1 VGLAIG
7 LPGHYYDPEEL
18 LANYST
24 SLIPIRKENGF
35 CLKLADCLYPKKCR
49 SSDTYDENNEN
60 SVYRFWISP
69 AFNSGAC
76 TNSECYF
83 CRYRPFEAVATEC
96 PEAQVTDDSNRWL
109 PDGGKFRCYWANLL
123 GARSGS
129 AKYEDRDCAEF
140 VVRRTGNMYIEY
152 SFGNVPC

>member
-7 LPGHYYDPEEL
+7 LPGHHYDMEEL
-18 LANYST
+18 WANYST
-24 SLIPIRKENGF
+24 SINENWLERGF
-35 CLKLADCLYPKKCR
+35 CIKLADCLYPKKCR

-60 SVYRFWISP
+60 SEYRFWISP
-69 AFNSGAC
+69 SFQSGAC
-76 TNSECYF
+76 TKNVCGN

-96 PEAQVTDDSNRWL
+96 PEAQASNGSDGWL
-109 PDGGKFRCYWANLL
+109 PDGGKFRCYWANLMV
-123 GARSGS
+123 AMSGS